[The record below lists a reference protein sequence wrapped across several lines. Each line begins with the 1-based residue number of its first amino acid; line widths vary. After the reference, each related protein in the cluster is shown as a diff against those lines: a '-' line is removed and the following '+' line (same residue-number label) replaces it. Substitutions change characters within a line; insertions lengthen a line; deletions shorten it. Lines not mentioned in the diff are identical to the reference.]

1 MIVLG
6 VDPGT
11 ASVGY
16 GLVDRTGSRLRAIDY
31 GVLTTRP
38 ELPLPERLAA
48 IHAFVTDL
56 IELHRPALLGVER
69 VFHSRNAQ
77 TALAVGHGR
86 GVILL
91 AAGQHGIPVREATP
105 SEVKIAVSGYGSADK
120 GQVQRM
126 VQVLL
131 RLPEPPEPDDAADA
145 LAVAIW
151 TAHRERPGERLN
163 AGVLDRAAAAP
174 LTYEETPYD
183 RAVREA
189 LRRESRMLADWD
201 GIGRVGARPPAAAG
215 IEDAALV
222 STANGHVPAAGRAPA
237 GQGARRG

>member
-16 GLVDRTGSRLRAIDY
+16 GLVERTGQRLRAIDY
-31 GVLTTRP
+31 GVVTTRP
-38 ELPLPERLAA
+38 DLPLPERLVT
-48 IHAFVTDL
+48 IHALISDL
-56 IELHRPALLGVER
+56 IELHKPALLGVER

-86 GVILL
+86 GVVLL
-91 AAGQHGIPVREATP
+91 AAAQHAIPVREATP
-105 SEVKIAVSGYGSADK
+105 NEVKVAVSGYGSADK
-120 GQVQRM
+120 SQVQHM

-131 RLPEPPEPDDAADA
+131 GLPELPVPDDAADA

-174 LTYEETPYD
+174 LAAGETPYD

-189 LRRESRMLADWD
+189 LERERRMLVDWD
-201 GIGRVGARPPAAAG
+201 GTGLPPAVPGAGNGRPAGRGVAAG
-215 IEDAALV
+215 A
-222 STANGHVPAAGRAPA
+222 SR
-237 GQGARRG
+237 RRG

>member
-6 VDPGT
+6 IDPGT

-16 GLVDRTGSRLRAIDY
+16 GLVERTGQRLRAIDY
-31 GVLTTRP
+31 GVATTRSD
-38 ELPLPERLAA
+38 LPLPQRLVA
-48 IHAFVTDL
+48 IHAFVSDL
-56 IELHRPALLGVER
+56 IELHKPTLLGVER
-69 VFHSRNAQ
+69 VFHTRNAQ

-91 AAGQHGIPVREATP
+91 AAAQHGIPVREATP
-105 SEVKIAVSGYGSADK
+105 NEVKIAVSGYGSADK

-126 VQVLL
+126 VQALL
-131 RLPEPPEPDDAADA
+131 GLPEPLVSDDAADA

-151 TAHRERPGERLN
+151 TVHRERPGERLN

-174 LTYEETPYD
+174 LAAGETPYE

-189 LRRESRMLADWD
+189 LGRERQMLAEWD
-201 GIGRVGARPPAAAG
+201 GTGLPPAGAG
-215 IEDAALV
+215 VGDAK
-222 STANGHVPAAGRAPA
+222 PGRRGAPA
-237 GQGARRG
+237 GAGRQRG